1 MKKLLSL
8 LPALLLGLAV
18 SSCSDHDG
26 KDMPDVNIS
35 LEYSGGATV
44 DDHIVVE
51 QGQTLSI
58 DGLYVT
64 PAEGTKNATLGLTT
78 YYWDF
83 VPFETTAIVPFQAS
97 ISTEGMELGHH
108 VLQVR
113 TSIYQIDREM
123 AWGVFSYDVEVV
135 EPSLSNPEP
144 AGGTLVPEAR
154 ITSAD

>member
-44 DDHIVVE
+44 DNHIVVE

-64 PAEGTKNATLGLTT
+64 PPRAPRTPRSDLQLTIGTSCRLKR
-78 YYWDF
+78 
-83 VPFETTAIVPFQAS
+83 Q
-97 ISTEGMELGHH
+97 
-108 VLQVR
+108 R
-113 TSIYQIDREM
+113 
-123 AWGVFSYDVEVV
+123 
-135 EPSLSNPEP
+135 
-144 AGGTLVPEAR
+144 
-154 ITSAD
+154 